1 MNNEFTE
8 PTDELK
14 RVAEEIT
21 LLRKDLQ
28 EASSALSRIERRLK
42 AAFPNYPQKPKQTK
56 GKGQSDKTYSSKTP
70 HELQAIFEDLVART
84 LNGGDAAFLE
94 RLSAL
99 NEEDII
105 ALSLELGMGS
115 RSRLS
120 RNKAADGVRKRVQEA
135 MLLQFK
141 TKKDLQQS
149 NQGDGE

>member
-14 RVAEEIT
+14 RVAEEIN

-42 AAFPNYPQKPKQTK
+42 VAFPNYPQKPKQTK
-56 GKGQSDKTYSSKTP
+56 KGQSDKTYSSKTP
-70 HELQAIFEDLVART
+70 NELQAIFEDLVART
-84 LNGGDAAFLE
+84 LNGGDAAFHE